1 MDIATLTSIASAIA
15 ALLAA
20 LYAASSARSASKSLR
35 LMQMNRNDKE
45 RGLQMYLIDS
55 ILWTEASGQRGIAMA
70 CTLTNLASVP
80 NSVAAAELHV
90 FEYQTSG
97 TPIKLILRPGNVA
110 SPVAWDIQ
118 RFPVPTN
125 LDPRGSVTGW
135 LSFKLPEA
143 FGPHHQI
150 DKCELSF
157 RMPGGDRVFI
167 EQYLLKELEYVQNQ
181 S

>member
-1 MDIATLTSIASAIA
+1 MDVATLTSVASAIA

-35 LMQMNRNDKE
+35 LMQMDRSDKE
-45 RGLQMYLIDS
+45 SGLQVYLIDS
-55 ILWTEASGQRGIAMA
+55 VLWNDASGQRGIAMA

-97 TPIKLILRPGNVA
+97 TPLKLILRPGNAA
-110 SPVAWDIQ
+110 SPVGWDIQ

-125 LDPRGSVTGW
+125 LDPRASVTGW
-135 LSFKLPEA
+135 LSFHLPHA
-143 FGPHHQI
+143 FGSNRPI

-157 RMPGGDRVFI
+157 ATAAGGRVSV
-167 EQYLLKELEYVQNQ
+167 EQYLLKELQHVQDE

>member
-1 MDIATLTSIASAIA
+1 MDIATLITAASAIA

-35 LMQMNRNDKE
+35 LMQMDRSDKE
-45 RGLQMYLIDS
+45 SGLQAYLIDS
-55 ILWTEASGQRGIAMA
+55 ILWSDASGQRGIAMA
-70 CTLTNLASVP
+70 CSLTNLATVP
-80 NSVAAAELHV
+80 NSVAAVELHV

-97 TPIKLILRPGNVA
+97 TPVKLILRPSSAA
-110 SPVAWDIQ
+110 SPVEWDIQ

-125 LDPRGSVTGW
+125 LDSRASLTGW
-135 LSFKLPEA
+135 LSFQLPDV
-143 FGPHHQI
+143 FGPNRQI

-157 RMPGGDRVFI
+157 ATAAGGRVFV
-167 EQYLLKELEYVQNQ
+167 EQYLLKELEHVREK